1 VFLAIVLTVVLVFI
15 SAVFSAVAFLEAFSV
30 DACGPTHPCNLEV
43 AQAAVYVTPSVAIAA
58 ILLTVVLAVVFVRS
72 ERPLWA
78 APTFGI
84 ALVVVAFVVASIMN
98 GVST

>member
-1 VFLAIVLTVVLVFI
+1 MTVVLIFV
-15 SAVFSAVAFLEAFSV
+15 SVVFSVIAFLEAFSA

-43 AQAAVYVTPSVAIAA
+43 AQAAVYVTPGVAIAA
-58 ILLTVVLAVVFVRS
+58 ILLTVVLAVVFIRS
-72 ERPLWA
+72 ERRLWA
-78 APTFGI
+78 APTLGI